1 VLIRYSR
8 PRVRPPASVALRL
21 RRSHPLA
28 RGLVGLF
35 VTGGQFGLGRD
46 MVTGAL
52 LSGTSAPTVG
62 LTPDGPALDL
72 SGTAFASAAHDPIW
86 NVTGPLTVAWRGIVR
101 SNAHGFL
108 VGKAPVS
115 GNGATDTPFNLEYG
129 NPTADKVLLVRSSG
143 PGFVYRAWQSAA
155 ALLPTNQI
163 TTVSV
168 SAGAA
173 IEVAPVFY
181 FNGILD
187 AGAPTN
193 EHGGTATGAP
203 NSNTAPIRFGRRA
216 DNVGQQDGQTA
227 IIALASRQWSADE
240 HEMFAAD
247 PWFLLEDAP
256 LWHFLGRAVATGYT
270 LAADQG
276 GFSLSGQTINL
287 KAGRRVV
294 ADQGS
299 FALTGQ
305 AISLKHGRRLGA
317 DHGAFSL
324 SGQGISL
331 EFGRRLAAAH
341 GAFSLTGQDVIFRR
355 GRSMAIEAGSFGLAG
370 QDLRLLVG
378 RRITLTHGAFTLTG
392 QAIDFLQAEAEPG
405 GYLIIEVLSGTFQ
418 DGEILTDSQGG
429 AALALGTVRYGD
441 YLVDLRGGS
450 IMNMVS
456 GEWLQSGASHR
467 GALHA
472 VRLESVADT
481 LAFGDVWAYNLQT
494 ASGDWATG
502 GGRIMWNNHTGPGN
516 ALFPRMLLRNN
527 HMDAYGGNG
536 GIAGPGSWED
546 QGFTGPADGIG
557 LDFSA
562 HSDEGNAAVS
572 RSLVPWEQ
580 EITADA
586 TVFRTTGKSSL
597 KMDLNPVYT
606 GGAELRVYLPVSPG
620 KLVLDEFWY
629 SKPSGESAR
638 TLGPYVSGVPTVDDT
653 ILVSTQEGR
662 SLVSVEDKHAQWI
675 GGSGPRP
682 GWTVTLAGVTG
693 DPGGILNAVWNGT
706 HTVVERLSPF
716 RYSID
721 LGTGNEAD
729 TAVGG
734 AGGAAIEATYSQT
747 SVLIFV
753 RTFWVRRMGFDSVG
767 RPVIAQAQYQGEK
780 NIEVTLATQDWTRWD
795 RGTWYSENVIPDSLD
810 DRVARGRAPEWASH
824 YMLVLNWQN
833 IREANLTTPPALH
846 LTDFYANVI

>member
-1 VLIRYSR
+1 
-8 PRVRPPASVALRL
+8 
-21 RRSHPLA
+21 
-28 RGLVGLF
+28 
-35 VTGGQFGLGRD
+35 
-46 MVTGAL
+46 
-52 LSGTSAPTVG
+52 
-62 LTPDGPALDL
+62 
-72 SGTAFASAAHDPIW
+72 
-86 NVTGPLTVAWRGIVR
+86 
-101 SNAHGFL
+101 
-108 VGKAPVS
+108 
-115 GNGATDTPFNLEYG
+115 
-129 NPTADKVLLVRSSG
+129 
-143 PGFVYRAWQSAA
+143 
-155 ALLPTNQI
+155 
-163 TTVSV
+163 
-168 SAGAA
+168 
-173 IEVAPVFY
+173 
-181 FNGILD
+181 
-187 AGAPTN
+187 
-193 EHGGTATGAP
+193 
-203 NSNTAPIRFGRRA
+203 
-216 DNVGQQDGQTA
+216 
-227 IIALASRQWSADE
+227 
-240 HEMFAAD
+240 
-247 PWFLLEDAP
+247 
-256 LWHFLGRAVATGYT
+256 
-270 LAADQG
+270 
-276 GFSLSGQTINL
+276 
-287 KAGRRVV
+287 
-294 ADQGS
+294 
-299 FALTGQ
+299 
-305 AISLKHGRRLGA
+305 
-317 DHGAFSL
+317 
-324 SGQGISL
+324 
-331 EFGRRLAAAH
+331 
-341 GAFSLTGQDVIFRR
+341 VIFRR

-392 QAIDFLQAEAEPG
+392 QVIDFLQAEAEPG
-405 GYLIIEVLSGTFQ
+405 GHLVIEVLSGTFQ

-562 HSDEGNAAVS
+562 HSDEGNPATS
-572 RSLVPWEQ
+572 RGLVPWEQ
-580 EITADA
+580 SITADA

-597 KMDLNPVYT
+597 KMEMNPVYT
-606 GGAELRVYLPVSPG
+606 AGGAELRVYLPVSPG

-629 SKPSGESAR
+629 SKPSDEPAR
-638 TLGPYVSGVPTVDDT
+638 TLGPYVSGVPTAGDT

-721 LGTGNEAD
+721 LGAGNEAD

-767 RPVIAQAQYQGEK
+767 RPVLAQTQYQGEK
-780 NIEVTLATQDWTRWD
+780 NIEVTLATQDWTRWN

-810 DRVARGRAPEWASH
+810 DRVGRGRAPEWASH